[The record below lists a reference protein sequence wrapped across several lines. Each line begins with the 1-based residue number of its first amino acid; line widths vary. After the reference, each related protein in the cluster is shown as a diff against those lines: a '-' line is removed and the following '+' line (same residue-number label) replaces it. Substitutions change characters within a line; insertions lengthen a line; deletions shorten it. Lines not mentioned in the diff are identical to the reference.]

1 MKRYSLSIETNENS
15 IDINSFDT
23 KKEALKQASYF
34 RTGGL
39 SWRNELT
46 AAENP
51 HVSLFDTKKEVT
63 VYQKPL
69 FKYALKK

>member
-1 MKRYSLSIETNENS
+1 MTRYFLSIETTDNS
-15 IDINSFDT
+15 ITINSFST
-23 KKEALKQASYF
+23 KKEALKQAAYF

-39 SWRNELT
+39 SWRNELR
-46 AAENP
+46 ANENP
-51 HVSLFDTKKEVT
+51 HVSLYDEKKQEV